1 LPLKV
6 RDMPEEQS
14 GFKVTDRRLFNADGS
29 PRDIEPGAE
38 PAKTAIS
45 ATPEPAT
52 EPPQTVAT
60 PETSSAATPDRSDS
74 QATQSPDTD
83 QDLDADPAG
92 EVGEEAE
99 LPGASD
105 PASFINFLMSLATNA
120 AAALGMMPHPGTGES
135 RVDLQLA
142 KHWIDVLRMLR
153 ERTHGNLDPRE
164 DQVFEGILADLQMQY
179 VSLTSGP
186 AQSKFTGR
194 DIIGGK

>member
-1 LPLKV
+1 
-6 RDMPEEQS
+6 MGEEQS

-29 PRDIEPGAE
+29 PRDIEPSAE
-38 PAKTAIS
+38 PAKEITS
-45 ATPEPAT
+45 ATAEPANET
-52 EPPQTVAT
+52 PQTAVT
-60 PETSSAATPDRSDS
+60 PEIGSAAPDTSNS
-74 QATQSPDTD
+74 QATQAADTN
-83 QDLDADPAG
+83 QDLATDEAEEIA
-92 EVGEEAE
+92 EEAE

-135 RVDLQLA
+135 GVDLQLA

-153 ERTHGNLDPRE
+153 ERTRGNLDPRE

-186 AQSKFTGR
+186 AQQKFTGR
-194 DIIGGK
+194 DIIGGKAEG